1 MRTEQAPRS
10 AAEPRAS
17 ARPKSII
24 LDIFGHASRHGLAT
38 WIATSSLIALVADLG
53 LDEQSVRSAVSR
65 MKRGGLLVR
74 EERGSQ
80 AGYALSEEALRIV
93 REGER
98 RIFRAIEPADL
109 EEGWALA
116 VFSVPE
122 PDRAKRHVLR
132 SRLEWLGFGNPVPG
146 VWIAPRR
153 LFDEVR
159 DLIERHRLAG
169 YVDLFEASYRGFDD
183 VRGLVERAWDLER
196 LGLMYE
202 AFLEEQRPVLARWQD
217 GGSTGDD
224 RAAFAD
230 YVLAVNQWR
239 KFPFLDPGLP
249 LVVLPPGWA
258 GREAA
263 ELFAALEQRLEEPA
277 LRHVRGVL
285 ARAAAPAGARG
296 RPARRPGG

>member
-1 MRTEQAPRS
+1 MRDETLVQRAPRS
-10 AAEPRAS
+10 ATEARAA

-24 LDIFGHASRHGLAT
+24 LDVFGHASRHGIGT

-65 MKRGGLLVR
+65 MKRAGLLVR
-74 EERGSQ
+74 EQRGRQ
-80 AGYALSEEALRIV
+80 AGYRPSEEALRIFE
-93 REGER
+93 EGER

-153 LFDEVR
+153 VLDEAR
-159 DLIERHRLAG
+159 GLIERHRLAG

-196 LGLMYE
+196 LGRMYE
-202 AFLEEQRPVLARWQD
+202 AFLEEQRPVLARWRD
-217 GGSTGDD
+217 VPGGDD
-224 RAAFAD
+224 RTAFAD
-230 YVLAVNQWR
+230 YVLAVHQWR
-239 KFPFLDPGLP
+239 KFPYLDPGLP

-263 ELFAALEQRLEEPA
+263 ELFAALEQRLEKPA
-277 LRHVRGVL
+277 MRHVRGVL
-285 ARAAAPAGARG
+285 ARAAAPASG
-296 RPARRPGG
+296 

>member
-1 MRTEQAPRS
+1 MREGRALRA
-10 AAEPRAS
+10 AAEPRAA

-24 LDIFGHASRHGLAT
+24 LDVFGHASRHGIST

-65 MKRGGLLVR
+65 MKRAGLLVR
-74 EERGSQ
+74 EQRGRQ

-93 REGER
+93 EEGER

-153 LFDEVR
+153 TFDEVR
-159 DLIERHRLAG
+159 GLIERHRLAE

-217 GGSTGDD
+217 GSVGDD
-224 RAAFAD
+224 RSAFAD

-239 KFPFLDPGLP
+239 KFPYLDPGLP

-263 ELFAALEQRLEEPA
+263 ELFAALERRLEEPA
-277 LRHVRGVL
+277 MRHVRGVL
-285 ARAAAPAGARG
+285 ARAAAR
-296 RPARRPGG
+296 